1 MDTPDR
7 TMEGE
12 AREAVEHLRALLRID
27 SSNPP
32 GREGRVA
39 AYLAGVLDREGI
51 PYEMVEA
58 VPGRGRGML
67 VARLSASDGRPEDG
81 LLLSAHMDVVPAA
94 PEEWTHHPF
103 RGIEAD
109 GYVWGRGA
117 VDMKHMLAESL
128 MALVVARRRGWA
140 LRRDLAFAA
149 VADEEEGCE
158 KGSLWLARHRP
169 DLIRAGACLTEVG
182 GFTLDVAGRTLV
194 PVGVGTKGFA
204 WVRVKAKGDAGHG
217 SLWDPRAATARLLR
231 ALARVQDGV
240 IETRLCGPGAAFL
253 AGVAGC
259 LPFPQSLAVRGLT
272 FESLAPRILRV
283 LPDPEQARYFRAITH
298 DTVAVTVLRGGS
310 KENVLP
316 AEAEA
321 VLDVRVLPGRS
332 VREVVS
338 ALGLLLGD
346 EVEVEVLQSGE
357 PTETPWPTPLWD
369 TIRDVVESS
378 RPGARVVPY
387 LISGFTDAVAYAP
400 LGIRTYGFAPVALP
414 PHLKFS
420 TLFHGRDER
429 IPVDGFRWG
438 LQTLVEVVRRYCT
451 TGE

>member
-1 MDTPDR
+1 MDVPDR
-7 TMEGE
+7 VTEGE

-67 VARLSASDGRPEDG
+67 VARLSAPDGTPEDG
-81 LLLSAHMDVVPAA
+81 LLLSAHTDVVPAA
-94 PEEWTHHPF
+94 SARWTHPPF
-103 RGIEAD
+103 RGVEAD
-109 GYVWGRGA
+109 GYLWGRGA
-117 VDMKHMLAESL
+117 VDMKHMLAQSL
-128 MALVVARRRGWA
+128 MALVVAKRRGWT

-158 KGSLWLARHRP
+158 NGSLWLARHRP

-204 WVRVKAKGDAGHG
+204 WVRVRATGEAGHG
-217 SLWDPRAATARLLR
+217 SLWDPRAATARLLQ
-231 ALARVQDGV
+231 ALARIQDGV

-253 AGVAGC
+253 AAVAGC
-259 LPFPQSLAVRGLT
+259 LPFPQSFAVRGLT
-272 FESLAPRILRV
+272 FESLAPRILKV

-298 DTVAVTVLRGGS
+298 DTAAVTVLRAGD

-316 AEAEA
+316 GEAEA
-321 VLDVRVLPGRS
+321 ILDVRVLPGRT
-332 VREVVS
+332 VREAIS
-338 ALGLLLGD
+338 ALKTLLGD
-346 EVEVEVLQSGE
+346 EVEVEVLRSGE
-357 PTETPWPTPLWD
+357 ATETPWPTPLWD

-378 RPGARVVPY
+378 LPGARVVPY

-400 LGIRTYGFAPVALP
+400 LGIATYGFAPVALP
-414 PHLKFS
+414 PELKFAR
-420 TLFHGRDER
+420 LVHAVDER
-429 IPVDGFRWG
+429 IPVEGFRWG
-438 LQTLVEVVRRYCT
+438 LGALVEVVRRHCA
-451 TGE
+451 GGG